1 MRKKLNDGMNFRAV
15 VFALKRD
22 SSNWKKIL
30 DKLLR
35 QIWCVGRGNMEK
47 ENVVSL
53 EDRIPKLKQQRR
65 RKANRR
71 LIFLLF
77 LFFALIVVVAY
88 IQSPLSR
95 VKAISVKGNEFYSSQ
110 EIIQKTGLS
119 NQTNIWT
126 VKKNAIA
133 TNLESLPEIKTVDVK
148 MNWLNSIE
156 IKVTEHKKL
165 AYLKKDSFYY
175 PVLENGTIL
184 ENRKTGRV
192 PINAPILMGFKEG
205 TVLKEMLTEMEK
217 LPKVVL
223 NSVSEIHYD
232 PSKTDQF
239 HIRLFM
245 NDGFEVSASI
255 KSFSG
260 KMAHYPSI
268 ISQLDPGKKGI
279 IDLEVGSYFKA
290 YAPASK
296 GEAPVGKNKNTK

>member
-1 MRKKLNDGMNFRAV
+1 
-15 VFALKRD
+15 
-22 SSNWKKIL
+22 
-30 DKLLR
+30 
-35 QIWCVGRGNMEK
+35 MEK

-53 EDRIPKLKQQRR
+53 EERIPKLKQQRR

-77 LFFALIVVVAY
+77 LFFALIVIVAY

-95 VKAISVKGNEFYSSQ
+95 VKAITVKGNEFYSSQ
-110 EIIQKTGLS
+110 EIIQKTGIS
-119 NQTNIWT
+119 KSTNIWT
-126 VKKNAIA
+126 VKKGEIA
-133 TNLESLPEIKTVDVK
+133 SNLERYPEIKTADVG

-156 IKVTEHKKL
+156 IRITEYKKL

-175 PVLENGTIL
+175 PVLENGAIL

-192 PINAPILMGFKEG
+192 PINAPILIGFKEG
-205 TVLKEMLTEMEK
+205 TVLKEMLKEIGK

-223 NSVSEIHYD
+223 NSVSEIHYE

-239 HIRLFM
+239 HITLFM

-255 KSFSG
+255 KSFSE
-260 KMAHYPSI
+260 KMTHYPSI

-290 YAPASK
+290 YAPAAK
-296 GEAPVGKNKNTK
+296 GAGPVEKNKSTK

>member
-1 MRKKLNDGMNFRAV
+1 
-15 VFALKRD
+15 
-22 SSNWKKIL
+22 
-30 DKLLR
+30 
-35 QIWCVGRGNMEK
+35 MEK

-53 EDRIPKLKQQRR
+53 EERIPKLKQQRR

-71 LIFLLF
+71 LIFLLV
-77 LFFALIVVVAY
+77 LFFALIVIVAY

-95 VKAISVKGNEFYSSQ
+95 VKAITVKGNEFYSSQ
-110 EIIQKTGLS
+110 EIIQKTGIS
-119 NQTNIWT
+119 KSTNIWT
-126 VKKNAIA
+126 VKKSEIA
-133 TNLESLPEIKTVDVK
+133 ANLERLPEIKTADVE

-156 IKVTEHKKL
+156 IKITEHKKL

-175 PVLENGTIL
+175 PVLENGAIL

-192 PINAPILMGFKEG
+192 PINAPILIGFKEG
-205 TVLKEMLTEMEK
+205 TALKEMLKEMGK

-223 NSVSEIHYD
+223 NSVSEIHYE

-239 HIRLFM
+239 HITLFM

-268 ISQLDPGKKGI
+268 ISQLDPSKKGI

-290 YAPASK
+290 YAPAAK
-296 GEAPVGKNKNTK
+296 GEDPVEKDKSTK